1 MQNNDHGRQIITA
14 SNGERIVV
22 NVVLPG
28 QQTQQLQQQQVHRVH
43 QQSPHQ
49 HLQRTPR
56 SIQVQIPQ
64 LQQLRP
70 RITQVQIQQQHRH
83 RVQVGTIQI
92 LRQHGVRLKHYY
104 SLDFPL
110 RFHRKKFSA
119 FCHFPEMISNDL
131 ALFST
136 KSFNL
141 AGGQTHASILP
152 KFSLSSN
159 QIE

>member
-28 QQTQQLQQQQVHRVH
+28 QQTQQLQQQQVHQV
-43 QQSPHQ
+43 HQ

-56 SIQVQIPQ
+56 PIQVQIPQ

-83 RVQVGTIQI
+83 GVQVGTIQV
-92 LRQHGVRLKHYY
+92 LRQHRGGSGTL
-104 SLDFPL
+104 SPFETLDFPL
-110 RFHRKKFSA
+110 RFDRKKFSA
-119 FCHFPEMISNDL
+119 FCH
-131 ALFST
+131 
-136 KSFNL
+136 
-141 AGGQTHASILP
+141 LP
-152 KFSLSSN
+152 KSA
-159 QIE
+159 E